1 MTLPVFP
8 AGLTFAAS
16 LLIATAASAQDSSR
30 PKVQPRAFQARVWV
44 NHTTRVYHC
53 PGNQYYGKTRNG
65 EFMEEAQARGYG
77 IRAYSGRGC
86 GNVVTPAR
94 APLPNST
101 AASKRMVWLNTQS
114 GIYHCPNTA
123 DWGTTRRGKYVDES
137 DAAAAGNR
145 PAAGKKCR
153 P

>member
-1 MTLPVFP
+1 MTPLVLS
-8 AGLTFAAS
+8 ARLTFAAS
-16 LLIATAASAQDSSR
+16 LLIAPAASAQDSARSKAQ
-30 PKVQPRAFQARVWV
+30 PKALQTRVWV
-44 NHTTRVYHC
+44 NGNTRVYHC

-77 IRAYSGRGC
+77 NRAYTGTGC
-86 GNVVTPAR
+86 ANVVTPAR

-101 AASKRMVWLNTQS
+101 AASKRMVWLNTES
-114 GIYHCPNTA
+114 GIYHCPNSA
-123 DWGTTRRGKYVDES
+123 DWGATRRGRYLDES
-137 DAAAAGNR
+137 DATAAGHR